1 MISLQS
7 LASSSSGNCAVYCGG
22 GQVVLIEAGTNT
34 KYIRGALAQLGLTL
48 QDVTQI
54 LITHTHNDHISALPV
69 LTKHCRATVW
79 CSEQAWGLLLPH
91 CNHSQVETFAP
102 ERTFW
107 LGSVAVTPFATP
119 HDSPGSCGFVLEE
132 EEGKLAYCTDLGCM
146 TPQIFDHLEGA
157 EGLFLESNH
166 DVYMLKNGEYPYHL
180 KQRILSDQG
189 HLSNDDAAQTV
200 CALAGRGLRQVVLAH
215 LSDHNNTPRCAL
227 RETQDALQRMGA
239 LGAVE
244 ASVAPRREPGAGL
257 RLARHAG

>member
-22 GQVVLIEAGTNT
+22 GQVVLIDAGTNT

-132 EEGKLAYCTDLGCM
+132 EEGKLART
-146 TPQIFDHLEGA
+146 
-157 EGLFLESNH
+157 
-166 DVYMLKNGEYPYHL
+166 
-180 KQRILSDQG
+180 
-189 HLSNDDAAQTV
+189 
-200 CALAGRGLRQVVLAH
+200 
-215 LSDHNNTPRCAL
+215 
-227 RETQDALQRMGA
+227 
-239 LGAVE
+239 LGA
-244 ASVAPRREPGAGL
+244 
-257 RLARHAG
+257 